1 MINLNNF
8 NSTLLKIDKKSY
20 KEIDIYYM
28 RYITIKKVCGCKNIH
43 SVNPLYLVINSATG
57 NFKEKNDGKYLIL
70 DSTDKYEEVW
80 SGTRS
85 ETKALEKNYFMK
97 KTTPELELTQ
107 MMICL

>member
-1 MINLNNF
+1 
-8 NSTLLKIDKKSY
+8 
-20 KEIDIYYM
+20 M
-28 RYITIKKVCGCKNIH
+28 RYITIKKICGCKNIH

-57 NFKEKNDGKYLIL
+57 NFKEKNDGKYFIL

>member
-1 MINLNNF
+1 
-8 NSTLLKIDKKSY
+8 
-20 KEIDIYYM
+20 M
-28 RYITIKKVCGCKNIH
+28 RYITIKKICGCKNIH

>member
-1 MINLNNF
+1 
-8 NSTLLKIDKKSY
+8 
-20 KEIDIYYM
+20 M
-28 RYITIKKVCGCKNIH
+28 RYITIKKICGCKNIH

-97 KTTPELELTQ
+97 KTTPELELT
-107 MMICL
+107 

>member
-28 RYITIKKVCGCKNIH
+28 RYITVKKICGCKNIH

-57 NFKEKNDGKYLIL
+57 NFKEKNDGKYLI
-70 DSTDKYEEVW
+70 
-80 SGTRS
+80 RQ
-85 ETKALEKNYFMK
+85 KNMK
-97 KTTPELELTQ
+97 KFGLELGQKLKHWKRT
-107 MMICL
+107 IL